1 VETIVTP
8 NINVVRR
15 GVLIR
20 STTKL
25 DGGLR
30 GVLAIRILSQSLA
43 LPIAIIGVV
52 DTSNGVY

>member
-8 NINVVRR
+8 NINVVKR

>member
-1 VETIVTP
+1 METIVTP
-8 NINVVRR
+8 NINVVKR